1 MRARPTLATA
11 AAAAAEKAEASSTI
25 EPKQTSGGAETL
37 DREAIMTPATRHT
50 KEARRSGPEAERSE
64 DPSTRTR
71 LLAYGKDSL
80 PILRQQSAA
89 ASGDV
94 RRAQP
99 FGATHT
105 GRRSPDL
112 RVLQLPAQPQRARRL
127 ADSAHG
133 VVGELTPT
141 SRQWGAT
148 PFGSALNFASAI
160 WLPLLHCMLAF
171 RGWCCMRWRY
181 LLLSCFC
188 GVRPI
193 VIGLP
198 AMQQHSCA
206 RGHKRHY
213 LTCIVARII
222 WSDRLGV
229 VQNSFRI
236 GVIA

>member
-1 MRARPTLATA
+1 MQRCAWPSHSSYDSEA

-25 EPKQTSGGAETL
+25 EPEQTSGGNETL

-71 LLAYGKDSL
+71 LLARIACPSCASNLQRHRAMCGAL
-80 PILRQQSAA
+80 NRSAQRTPVDGHLTCVCC
-89 ASGDV
+89 SY
-94 RRAQP
+94 P
-99 FGATHT
+99 
-105 GRRSPDL
+105 S
-112 RVLQLPAQPQRARRL
+112 QPQRARRL

-133 VVGELTPT
+133 VVGELTLT

-181 LLLSCFC
+181 FLLSCFC

-206 RGHKRHY
+206 RRHKRYY
-213 LTCIVARII
+213 LTCIVAH
-222 WSDRLGV
+222 DMV
-229 VQNSFRI
+229 
-236 GVIA
+236 

>member
-105 GRRSPDL
+105 G
-112 RVLQLPAQPQRARRL
+112 
-127 ADSAHG
+127 
-133 VVGELTPT
+133 
-141 SRQWGAT
+141 
-148 PFGSALNFASAI
+148 
-160 WLPLLHCMLAF
+160 
-171 RGWCCMRWRY
+171 
-181 LLLSCFC
+181 
-188 GVRPI
+188 
-193 VIGLP
+193 
-198 AMQQHSCA
+198 
-206 RGHKRHY
+206 
-213 LTCIVARII
+213 
-222 WSDRLGV
+222 
-229 VQNSFRI
+229 
-236 GVIA
+236 